1 MLSRVDGA
9 CQFGHEGCDN
19 GVFRV
24 EVSKSVTVH
33 NHKIGPSV
41 YCQYAKSR
49 KIVRCA
55 PSILPCLR
63 RSRIVM
69 KVVLRKHLPKDVH
82 NIVQRF
88 KLEDGQG
95 ALET

>member
-1 MLSRVDGA
+1 MKGTLHIIECDTRLLIMLSRVDGA

-49 KIVRCA
+49 KIVR
-55 PSILPCLR
+55 
-63 RSRIVM
+63 
-69 KVVLRKHLPKDVH
+69 
-82 NIVQRF
+82 
-88 KLEDGQG
+88 
-95 ALET
+95 